1 MNFPSDFTEARSG
14 AGNME
19 GVPAFVA
26 SAVHER
32 ETGLHMR
39 RRST

>member
-1 MNFPSDFTEARSG
+1 MNFPSAFTEARSG
-14 AGNME
+14 VGNIE
-19 GVPAFVA
+19 GVPALVA
-26 SAVHER
+26 SAVHDR